1 MATTD
6 IGIDLGTANTVITIG
21 KKGVVLSEPSAI
33 AYHKRNKSILAV
45 GKRAYDMI
53 GKTPEFIEVIQPLAN
68 GVISDDQMTHYMI
81 KEFILKVTGHHL
93 VKRRIIIC
101 VPSFITDVEKR
112 AVVEAAMSAGS
123 RKAYLIDEPIAA
135 LIGAGVNIGK
145 ARGNMIVDIGGGTT
159 DVAIVSMNGLVTSH
173 SIKVAGNTLD
183 QAIIRYMQTKYKL
196 LIGARTAERI
206 KIELTNLYDPRED
219 ITAWVKGRNLV
230 SGMPEMVEISEV
242 ELFEAVEDE
251 IAEILEAIKLVLEET
266 PPELVGDIYENGVLL
281 AGGGA
286 MLSGLRKLIERTLQV
301 KCVIAKDSL
310 HCVAKGTAIAFRKM
324 NHLLDGFENVAVY
337 QFQ

>member
-93 VKRRIIIC
+93 VKPRIIIC

-112 AVVEAAMSAGS
+112 AVVEAALSAGS

>member
-93 VKRRIIIC
+93 VKPRIIIC

-242 ELFEAVEDE
+242 ELFEAAHGNPDRKKSC
-251 IAEILEAIKLVLEET
+251 LKRLRMKLQRFWKPLNWFWRKHRPSWLVIFMRMESCWQAAVL
-266 PPELVGDIYENGVLL
+266 
-281 AGGGA
+281 
-286 MLSGLRKLIERTLQV
+286 
-301 KCVIAKDSL
+301 C
-310 HCVAKGTAIAFRKM
+310 
-324 NHLLDGFENVAVY
+324 
-337 QFQ
+337 